1 MNVFKKIERKV
12 TNGWIENFI
21 RKLEYIKNNQT
32 DVLELT
38 KTLSENKNLM
48 EKYNRLNIVEHKVGE
63 LKKTQDKA
71 EKEKKRK
78 NQVMCKDIWD
88 KLNNVNI
95 CKTEVPKVEDRIN
108 GGDTLFEELRPGVF
122 QKFKKDNHTQNQE
135 TYQNPG
141 SINKIKT
148 LINVSW

>member
-48 EKYNRLNIVEHKVGE
+48 EKYSRLNIVEHKVGE

-78 NQVMCKDIWD
+78 NQVMCKRH
-88 KLNNVNI
+88 L
-95 CKTEVPKVEDRIN
+95 
-108 GGDTLFEELRPGVF
+108 G
-122 QKFKKDNHTQNQE
+122 
-135 TYQNPG
+135 
-141 SINKIKT
+141 
-148 LINVSW
+148 